1 MRRGLLALLVLCC
14 AASIAH
20 AQKEYGFDNTKPSG
34 QPYLKPEES
43 VKRMK
48 VADGFEVKL
57 FAAEPMVVNPIAM
70 TVDEKGRVWVIEC
83 FEYPSRTPKGKMPR
97 DRIVILEDTD
107 GDGVADKRTVFC
119 EGKDFPERFDLA
131 SGLEVG
137 HGGVFVGAPPYLW
150 FIENKNDKP
159 GKFTKLLS
167 GFGSEDTHETLNT
180 FQWGPDGRLYGLHG
194 VFTQSNVSSP
204 DQPEA
209 QARVKLNA
217 GVWRYDVREKKFEIF
232 AEGTSNPW
240 GMDWRNTDG
249 QFILC
254 CCVIPHLFHIVPGGI
269 YKRQAG
275 QSNNPY
281 AYSYLNEICDHT
293 FHKESGWAH
302 AGLISLDTPIMPKEY
317 RDSVIFGSI
326 HGCSIK
332 RNVIKRNGST
342 FIAGRADDLLQSGDK
357 NFRPINL
364 RWGPN
369 GEIYCIDWHDQNPCH
384 QAAAGSWDYEHGR
397 VYRIQTKGLKTKK
410 AEDLGTKSDEELAK
424 IAVADRNP
432 WRYRQAMRMLQERT
446 VRQARAHAGPE
457 FPDKAWEIVKDEL
470 ESDKAQTRLRALWV
484 SNAIHV
490 HSHPAPLKDSDQAVR
505 AWAFRLGYIDPYT
518 PGSTI
523 LKPPPAELASAEKS
537 PVVRREL
544 TSAILLKERRLN
556 TLPLVHALMEKK
568 EDAIDPTLPQLI
580 WLAYEG
586 ELEVIMNFESYM
598 EASMRTA
605 MRTELDWL
613 RGKAAGN
620 QLITDF
626 IIPRSMRRLVA
637 TDKPEYLAL
646 CLNFVG
652 DLKDGA
658 RTQALSGLVT
668 ALDRRTVDAPPEW
681 TVLHERLARTA
692 DEPTK
697 KLLDKLAVAFRDP
710 KAMKRAYERYH
721 DAKLP
726 SEDRVEALRQFVL
739 LKHPDALA
747 TVMSGLQQ
755 DTDVAVRLECA
766 RSLRAFDDPRIG
778 KEIVERWPIF
788 TKEVRGEILNS
799 LASRKEWAKELL
811 KGMADKKID
820 RMDVRNDVIMR
831 IQAHKDKALS
841 ADIEKVWGKMRD
853 TPAELAALIDKMRG
867 ELYNGRASF
876 ERGRKVFENQC
887 SKCHQFEGKGH
898 EVGPVLDGAGRDIEY
913 LLVNVLDPNRVIGR
927 PYYRWTIALK
937 NGTVES
943 GILHAEDGNSI
954 TLKGE
959 NAVLK
964 VIPKKDI
971 EEKQQEPKSLMPEG
985 LDKNMTVQ
993 DFRDLVRYV
1002 MANPFL
1008 TDVQIAGPFELED
1021 SPPVEIAD
1029 PRNNKRV
1036 MTWKTPVV
1044 GVHGRIQ
1051 LPPAKKEWVALIHA
1065 EVTAPE
1071 AMKTRLLI
1079 GGVHSI
1085 RAFVNGKTA
1094 YNGKPADQGP
1104 AAPDQAS
1111 AEVELK
1117 KGVNRLIFQVTY
1129 KGEKE
1134 AVYARL
1140 LDPQRRLRYPETALK
1155 NEGGR

>member
-1 MRRGLLALLVLCC
+1 MHRGLLALLVLGC
-14 AASIAH
+14 AASFVH

-194 VFTQSNVSSP
+194 VFTQSSVGPP
-204 DQPEA
+204 DETDPQK
-209 QARVKLNA
+209 RVKLNA
-217 GVWRYDVREKKFEIF
+217 GVWRYDVRTKKFEIF

-332 RNVIKRNGST
+332 RNVLKRNGST
-342 FIAGRADDLLQSGDK
+342 FIASRADDFLQSGDK

-410 AEDLGTKSDEELAK
+410 AEDLSALGDEALFGRMSDPNPYVSRQALRLTYERCAGKPRPAVNTPKIRRWEDLRSLNATGAELKFDTTITHGDAPL
-424 IAVADRNP
+424 ATAWLARLAADRGKLTDAELKAMAGALRP
-432 WRYRQAMRMLQERT
+432 APDAVIRSDPAMRR
-446 VRQARAHAGPE
+446 E
-457 FPDKAWEIVKDEL
+457 FA
-470 ESDKAQTRLRALWV
+470 SA
-484 SNAIHV
+484 
-490 HSHPAPLKDSDQAVR
+490 AVR
-505 AWAFRLGYIDPYT
+505 SADTQNVMPL
-518 PGSTI
+518 
-523 LKPPPAELASAEKS
+523 LHELMWN
-537 PVVRREL
+537 P
-544 TSAILLKERRLN
+544 
-556 TLPLVHALMEKK
+556 
-568 EDAIDPTLPQLI
+568 EDADDPVIPHLV
-580 WLAYEG
+580 WLAYEKSLARATG
-586 ELEVIMNFESYM
+586 AVLD
-598 EASMRTA
+598 
-605 MRTELDWL
+605 TELAWL
-613 RGKAAGN
+613 ANEA
-620 QLITDF
+620 Q
-626 IIPRSMRRLVA
+626 PRVLPPDRIVVNYMIMDYILPRVMRRLASSGRQEDLARCVA
-637 TDKPEYLAL
+637 FLRKVTDDYVFVRRKALA
-646 CLNFVG
+646 
-652 DLKDGA
+652 
-658 RTQALSGLVT
+658 GLVT
-668 ALDRRTVDAPPEW
+668 ALEGRAVDAPDGWAALQE
-681 TVLHERLARTA
+681 HLAKTA

-710 KAMKRAYERYH
+710 KAMKRAYDRAH
-721 DAKLP
+721 DIKLKP
-726 SEDRVEALRQFVL
+726 EDRAEAVRQFVL

-747 TVMSGLQQ
+747 TVGSMLRQ
-755 DTDVAVRLECA
+755 DKDLAVRIECA
-766 RSLRAFDDPRIG
+766 RALTSFTDARLG
-778 KEIVERWPIF
+778 KEIVRDWSLFP
-788 TKEVRGEILNS
+788 KELRGELLNA
-799 LASRKEWAKELL
+799 LASRKEWARELL
-811 KGMADKKID
+811 LGIADKKID
-820 RMDVRNDVIMR
+820 RMDVRNDVILR
-831 IQAHKDKALS
+831 IQAHRDKALS
-841 ADIEKVWGKMRD
+841 AEIERVWGKMRD
-853 TPAELAALIDKMRG
+853 TPAELTALIDKMRG
-867 ELYNGRASF
+867 ELARGRGSF

-887 SKCHQFEGKGH
+887 SKCHQFEGQGH

-913 LLVNVLDPNRVIGR
+913 LLINILDPNRVIGQ

-943 GILHAEDGNSI
+943 GILAAEDNNSI

-964 VIPKKDI
+964 VIAKKDI

-993 DFRDLVRYV
+993 DFRDLIRYV
-1002 MANPFL
+1002 MLNPFL
-1008 TDVQIAGPFELED
+1008 TDVELMGPISSKAAPSPEQASTWTD
-1021 SPPVEIAD
+1021 SKGQWTRPL
-1029 PRNNKRV
+1029 
-1036 MTWKTPVV
+1036 V
-1044 GVHGRIQ
+1044 GVTGRIP
-1051 LPPAKKEWVALIHA
+1051 LPVAKQESVALLAA
-1065 EVTAPE
+1065 EVTAPA
-1071 AMKTRLLI
+1071 AMKTRLLL
-1079 GGVHSI
+1079 GAVHPI
-1085 RAFVNGKTA
+1085 RALVNGKTV
-1094 YNGKPADQGP
+1094 YQGKPSENGSP
-1104 AAPDQAS
+1104 APDQAGV
-1111 AEVELK
+1111 EVELR
-1117 KGVNRLIFQVTY
+1117 KGVNRVLLYVTY
-1129 KGEKE
+1129 KGDKE

-1140 LDPQRRLRYPETALK
+1140 LDPQRTLRFPEK
-1155 NEGGR
+1155 R